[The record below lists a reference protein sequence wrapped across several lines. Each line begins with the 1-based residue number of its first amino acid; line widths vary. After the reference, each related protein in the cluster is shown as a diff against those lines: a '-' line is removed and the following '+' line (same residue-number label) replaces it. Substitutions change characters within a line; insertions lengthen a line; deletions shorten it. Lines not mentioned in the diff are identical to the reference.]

1 MENLTF
7 NKGYKEYSVN
17 GDENNVIRIYA
28 SNLNLIPKLEQL
40 KEKIALKM
48 SVLKNVSD
56 DFDEFLKEI
65 NIVERQVRA
74 ELDEAFG
81 SPVSEAAFGNVNC
94 LSLAGGKLIVL
105 NFLEAIVSQIKEDFI
120 SETRRAEELVAK
132 YVDTAKQYD

>member
-40 KEKIALKM
+40 KEKIALRM

>member
-40 KEKIALKM
+40 REKIALRM

-56 DFDEFLKEI
+56 DFDKLLKEI

>member
-1 MENLTF
+1 M
-7 NKGYKEYSVN
+7 
-17 GDENNVIRIYA
+17 
-28 SNLNLIPKLEQL
+28 
-40 KEKIALKM
+40 
-48 SVLKNVSD
+48 
-56 DFDEFLKEI
+56 
-65 NIVERQVRA
+65 ERQVRA

-105 NFLEAIVSQIKEDFI
+105 NFLEAIMSQIKEDFI